1 VAGWFLRIVG
11 MLSAVVFAAA
21 PALAAPTQSA
31 SVKAS
36 VVKPLVLTWVQDLSL
51 GNILLKPGTWSG
63 ATVSISR
70 TGSFTC
76 SNPNT
81 TCSGAVRAASYRVI
95 GSNNQVIRISAP
107 SVTLVNQSDSSKQ
120 LILTVDSPGTVTMPN
135 SGQQGVA
142 FSLGGSINLSSTT
155 AEGVYAG
162 TFNVTVDY

>member
-1 VAGWFLRIVG
+1 MAGWNLRIG
-11 MLSAVVFAAA
+11 TMLGAACFAAV
-21 PALAAPTQSA
+21 PAVAAPSQNA
-31 SVKAS
+31 PVKAS
-36 VVKPLVLTWVQDLSL
+36 VVKPLVLSWVQDLSL
-51 GNILLKPGTWSG
+51 GNILLKPGVWTG

-70 TGSFTC
+70 TGSFSCT
-76 SNPNT
+76 NPNT
-81 TCSGAVRAASYRVI
+81 TCSGAVRAAGYRLI

-120 LILTVDSPGTVTMPN
+120 LVLTVDGPATITMPN
-135 SGQQGVA
+135 SGQQGVI

>member
-1 VAGWFLRIVG
+1 MLCAVA
-11 MLSAVVFAAA
+11 FAAA

-31 SVKAS
+31 SVKAT
-36 VVKPLVLTWVQDLSL
+36 VVKPLVLTWEQNLSL

-70 TGSFTC
+70 TGVFSCT
-76 SNPNT
+76 NANT
-81 TCSGAVRAASYRVI
+81 SCSGSAQVARYRVS
-95 GSNNQVIRISAP
+95 GSNNQVVRISAP
-107 SVTLVNQSDSSKQ
+107 NVTLVNQSDASKQ
-120 LILTVDSPGTVTMPN
+120 LILTVDKPGTITMPN

>member
-1 VAGWFLRIVG
+1 VAGRFLRIVT
-11 MLSAVVFAAA
+11 MLGAAIFAAA
-21 PALAAPTQSA
+21 PAFAAPTQTA
-31 SVKAS
+31 SVKAT

-70 TGSFTC
+70 AGSFSCT
-76 SNPNT
+76 NPNT
-81 TCSGAVRAASYRVI
+81 TCSGTVRAASYRVV

-120 LILTVDSPGTVTMPN
+120 LTLTVDSPGTITMPN

-142 FSLGGSINLSSTT
+142 FFLGGSINLSSAT